1 MLLSYPA
8 RHGDT
13 KADTAMMVETS
24 KHSQLRNEPTLIVK
38 AKVSFLRYLLH
49 MHHLYYANY

>member
-38 AKVSFLRYLLH
+38 AKVSFLRYLLP